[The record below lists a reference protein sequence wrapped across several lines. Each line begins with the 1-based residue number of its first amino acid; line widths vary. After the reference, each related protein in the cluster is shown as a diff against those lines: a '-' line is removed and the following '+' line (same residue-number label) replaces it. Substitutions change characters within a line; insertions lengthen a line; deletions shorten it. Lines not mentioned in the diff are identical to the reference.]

1 MNPKNQKP
9 RKLHTTRR
17 GSVTLEFA
25 LVLPVL
31 VMLLLGIIE
40 FSRALQVGHM
50 VTNVAREGA
59 RQSIVTG
66 SSNSD
71 IEDIALD
78 RLQELLSLSSEDV
91 AQCLVN
97 ITVEAAVGN
106 PDPADEV
113 ANALPGDICR
123 IEISVPYTVAQY
135 TNLGFLN
142 SAEFLGVCAM
152 RHE

>member
-1 MNPKNQKP
+1 MNPRNQKP
-9 RKLHTTRR
+9 RKLHNARQ
-17 GSVTLEFA
+17 GNVSLEFA

-40 FSRALQVGHM
+40 FSRALQVGQM

-59 RQSIVTG
+59 RQAIVTG
-66 SSNSD
+66 TSNSD
-71 IEDIALD
+71 IEDMARD
-78 RLQELLSLSSEDV
+78 RLQEVLSLSVDDV
-91 AQCLVN
+91 AQCIVN
-97 ITVEAAVGN
+97 ITVVAAVGN
-106 PDPADEV
+106 SDPADEV
-113 ANALPGDICR
+113 ANAHPGDICR

-142 SAEFLGVCAM
+142 SAQFLGVCSM

>member
-1 MNPKNQKP
+1 
-9 RKLHTTRR
+9 
-17 GSVTLEFA
+17 
-25 LVLPVL
+25 
-31 VMLLLGIIE
+31 
-40 FSRALQVGHM
+40 
-50 VTNVAREGA
+50 VAREGA

-71 IEDIALD
+71 IEDVALD
-78 RLQELLSLSSEDV
+78 RLQEVLSLSSEDV
-91 AQCLVN
+91 AQCIVN
-97 ITVEAAVGN
+97 ITVLAAVGN

-123 IEISVPYTVAQY
+123 IEISVPYSVAQY

-142 SAEFLGVCAM
+142 SAQFLGVCAM